1 MSASEIG
8 GSETRKSA
16 ESTADAPCRVDI
28 RIDAQGDVNVY
39 GCCAPKHD
47 KSPCPPPPVACPTGP
62 IAPGQCVPLSIGSKP
77 KQSQRTKL
85 NALLENTKT
94 PSAIGAAFFHHAR
107 RFTAGQSPANPFEQS
122 AFKLFGSL
130 SPEVRSI
137 LSCSV
142 ASFDAIPRSERNR
155 LFDPTLPTDV
165 NTPLDGE
172 TLATAFL
179 REIKQRV
186 SLDVFQ
192 NEGAVEQERPGR
204 NRFFKPEGEFFDVQ
218 LRVCKVN
225 GLRTNE
231 FAPALSA
238 GQFLPSE
245 LQHTCT
251 TVVVSGVP
259 QTTCQVQTGTCPGNF
274 LNDEARTCLVVPEVS
289 AGDAVVLEGVNFIS
303 VDAKVRLVSQPDG
316 AIVREVDSHVFG
328 DLDTQLKEV
337 VDGQEVLIR
346 DCRVHDRLT
355 FVVPNDLP
363 PLVFSVQIVM
373 PNASGIPEL
382 GDPIVSNS
390 QFIRVCAPATA
401 RFRIS
406 SETLTAKAETSPA
419 SFGSDEVRVRVRS
432 YPIIANLNELKIG
445 DEQPFDSPEFG
456 DVDSGDV
463 RQMQATLFNQ
473 VAAMDGM
480 VMTVMGHEIDSEKAY
495 REQINTFTDAF
506 LDYLKIA
513 VTAIV
518 AGIKASDISLKTLLK
533 FAMKHPILV
542 AIAAAVVLV
551 VILILAAWAPADP
564 IIVDQIGYTTCEL
577 DGLTNADLPLPPI
590 IEYKT
595 QDGIKV
601 KVIPLE
607 KIPTQY
613 KERRE
618 YRSGPEESHYQ
629 IVLRYNRVV

>member
-1 MSASEIG
+1 MSASEIRG
-8 GSETRKSA
+8 FETGKSA
-16 ESTADAPCRVDI
+16 DQAADAPCRVDI
-28 RIDAQGDVNVY
+28 RIETQGDVKIY
-39 GCCAPKHD
+39 SCCAPEHD
-47 KSPCPPPPVACPTGP
+47 KKPCPPPPVECPTGP

-85 NALLENTKT
+85 DALLENVQV
-94 PSAIGAAFFHHAR
+94 PSSIGAAFFHHAR
-107 RFTAGQSPANPFEQS
+107 RFQAGQSPANPFEQS
-122 AFKLFGSL
+122 AFQLFGSL
-130 SPEVRSI
+130 SPELRSI

-142 ASFDAIPRSERNR
+142 ASYDAIPRSERNR

-179 REIKQRV
+179 QEIKQRV

-192 NEGAVEQERPGR
+192 NELAVEQERPGR

-218 LRVCKVN
+218 LRVCKLN

-238 GQFLPSE
+238 GDFLPSE
-245 LQHTCT
+245 LQHSCT
-251 TVVVSGVP
+251 TVVVDGTP

-274 LNDEARTCLVVPEVS
+274 LNDEARTCLAVPDVS
-289 AGDAVVLEGVNFIS
+289 AGEAVVLEGVNFIS
-303 VDAKVRLVSQPDG
+303 VDAKVRLTSQPDS

-328 DLDTQLKEV
+328 DLDTQLKELV
-337 VDGQEVLIR
+337 GGQEVLIR

-355 FVVPNDLP
+355 FVVPDDLP
-363 PLVFSVQIVM
+363 PLVYSVQVVM

-382 GDPIVSNS
+382 GDPIVSNP

-406 SETLTAKAETSPA
+406 SETLKAQEETSPA

-432 YPIIANLNELKIG
+432 YPIIANLTELKIG
-445 DEQPFDSPEFG
+445 DEQAFDSPEFE

-473 VAAMDGM
+473 LGPMDGM
-480 VMTVMGHEIDSEKAY
+480 VMTIMGHEIDSEKAY

-513 VTAIV
+513 VVAIV

-533 FAMKHPILV
+533 FALKHPVLV
-542 AIAAAVVLV
+542 AIAVAVVLV

-564 IIVDQIGYTTCEL
+564 IIVDQIGYTACEL
-577 DGLTNADLPLPPI
+577 DGLTNADLPMPPI
-590 IEYKT
+590 VEYKT

-601 KVIPLE
+601 KVVPLE

-629 IVLRYNRVV
+629 IVLRYNRVA